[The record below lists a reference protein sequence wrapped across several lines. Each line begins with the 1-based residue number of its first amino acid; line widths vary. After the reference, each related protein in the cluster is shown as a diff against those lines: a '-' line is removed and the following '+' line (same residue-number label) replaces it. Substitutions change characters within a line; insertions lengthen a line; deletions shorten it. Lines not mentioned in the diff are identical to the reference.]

1 MAREVWVPS
10 KLAVI
15 LVWKNSSS
23 LVLEAMEWDAE
34 GRAHR
39 VHVME
44 MAFLASLVKEPPKS
58 RHQELLEVPS

>member
-1 MAREVWVPS
+1 MAREVWVPF

-44 MAFLASLVKEPPKS
+44 MAFLASLVK
-58 RHQELLEVPS
+58 